1 MVCHACTETKV
12 LHSLSTVDG
21 RGNALKQKIALCYS
35 TLIEKL
41 GPKIKT
47 FKDSARLIRAVV
59 SMLDE
64 GSLEV
69 RNQAKLAVVQIQ
81 HNCQNQR

>member
-21 RGNALKQKIALCYS
+21 RANNLKTKVALGYFAL
-35 TLIEKL
+35 IDKL

-47 FKDSARLIRAVV
+47 FKDSARLIRAIV

-64 GSLEV
+64 AAIEV
-69 RNQAKLAVVQIQ
+69 RN
-81 HNCQNQR
+81 

>member
-21 RGNALKQKIALCYS
+21 RANALKTKIALCYS
-35 TLIEKL
+35 TLLEKL

-47 FKDSARLIRAVV
+47 FKDSARLIRAIV

-64 GSLEV
+64 GAIEV
-69 RNQAKLAVVQIQ
+69 RNQAKLAIL
-81 HNCQNQR
+81 